1 MTAGQRIKA
10 ARRAAGITQKEL
22 GEKLGIS
29 FQSVAQWENDLRNP
43 KIETLQRLADALGV
57 PVADLLPEPTAE
69 ERVALLGIIQE
80 VGFPR
85 SGDITIGEAKILL
98 QRVAAIY
105 GEQSAFLLRL
115 TSFMNDAGV
124 EKVIAYAKSIFQ
136 EYMDESI
143 PRASEGPQEAPGTPP
158 AHREG

>member
-1 MTAGQRIKA
+1 MTIGEHIKA
-10 ARRAAGITQKEL
+10 AREQAGITQVEL
-22 GEKLGIS
+22 GAKVGVSGVAIMRYEKNTR
-29 FQSVAQWENDLRNP
+29 QPRVEQ
-43 KIETLQRLADALGV
+43 LQAIANALGV

-69 ERVALLGIIQE
+69 ERAALLGIIQE

-85 SGDITIGEAKILL
+85 SGDITLGEAKILL

-124 EKVIAYAKSIFQ
+124 EKVIEYAKSIFQ

-143 PRASEGPQEAPGTPP
+143 PRASEGPQEDAG
-158 AHREG
+158 HKKG